1 MVCNPWAVFEA
12 YFEAKALHP
21 KTNKFVGV
29 RSLKVYRG
37 LPRNAGLPFL
47 VRNKIDYFLT
57 EMFYI
62 NVASDISRHVIQVD
76 VFIVTAGTTSK
87 HFQSSTGKDPSDD
100 P

>member
-1 MVCNPWAVFEA
+1 MDF
-12 YFEAKALHP
+12 
-21 KTNKFVGV
+21 
-29 RSLKVYRG
+29 
-37 LPRNAGLPFL
+37 FL
-47 VRNKIDYFLT
+47 S

-76 VFIVTAGTTSK
+76 VFIVTAGTTSI